1 MSQWRIDQEATTSKQ
16 SPRDI
21 QKRTF
26 DFAVRVLKLV
36 DRFPRSLSADVV
48 GRQLARSATSVG
60 AQVQE
65 ADAAESKND
74 FAHKMGIGRKEVQE
88 SRYWLAMVDAAILP
102 DDPEAQLLYRESD
115 ELARIL
121 FTIQKNALAGK
132 SMSK

>member
-1 MSQWRIDQEATTSKQ
+1 MRA
-16 SPRDI
+16 
-21 QKRTF
+21 
-26 DFAVRVLKLV
+26 LKLV

-74 FAHKMGIGRKEVQE
+74 FAHKMGIGRKEDQE

-132 SMSK
+132 STSK

>member
-1 MSQWRIDQEATTSKQ
+1 MSQWRINQEATTSKQ

-88 SRYWLAMVDAAILP
+88 SRYWLAMLDAAILP